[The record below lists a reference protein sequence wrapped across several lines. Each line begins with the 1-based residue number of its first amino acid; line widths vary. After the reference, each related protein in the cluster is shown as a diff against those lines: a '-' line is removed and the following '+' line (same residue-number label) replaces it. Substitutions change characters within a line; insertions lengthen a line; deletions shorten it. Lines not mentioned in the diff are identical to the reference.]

1 MLGPQ
6 AFMNRRQNDA
16 VWGTRGTQK
25 YSFFNFH
32 FFFERY
38 WGARLVLPVAVSIK
52 FIFWAR
58 HPYLV
63 ALYNVILH

>member
-1 MLGPQ
+1 MMLFGEHG
-6 AFMNRRQNDA
+6 ALKNIR
-16 VWGTRGTQK
+16 
-25 YSFFNFH
+25 FNFH